1 MRTSKE
7 AFCLIYFW
15 FSLSILLFVCI
26 MESNIPTMDSISVEE
41 KANKLKLQKW
51 PPLQEILQY
60 EVTLKLFIEH
70 IFSEWS
76 AENYFFWRDAVV
88 FEATYQGATSNEYRN
103 MISDFKLMYH
113 KYIKAD
119 SLHVV
124 NISWQTR
131 ERFKRC
137 VNMAENEELEYSD
150 KSLCSFDKK
159 KHHKNLG
166 KKRQEEYVDEV
177 QMSEIKLHDTVMN
190 EKLGGSS
197 NKAVYGNSSADGDK
211 DVVIGR
217 SSQAQSSRKHITR
230 GGGPSSGSMRSSRA
244 AGDIRP
250 GSQSE
255 AKLETKSEVSGRFQ
269 LRSTPP
275 TPKRENYRGRRRHTL
290 HQFLTKS
297 RRTRYHTDDDSSGSS
312 DSCSPMRQITQD
324 KKIMDKGEL
333 KSIVKALKYLREN
346 EGRYIEHERS
356 LPQPLKNI
364 SKCVKCAEKE
374 VYKLMSRD
382 TYRRFKIIPEVSK
395 VVMRCIVLGF
405 IGEKNEVSES
415 MSSRRSPKPL
425 TAITR

>member
-1 MRTSKE
+1 VSRLNKIISAFKTRLRTSVYIAILILSVALAFAGLSLMRTSKE

-269 LRSTPP
+269 LRFQQISISWI
-275 TPKRENYRGRRRHTL
+275 
-290 HQFLTKS
+290 F
-297 RRTRYHTDDDSSGSS
+297 GS
-312 DSCSPMRQITQD
+312 
-324 KKIMDKGEL
+324 L
-333 KSIVKALKYLREN
+333 K
-346 EGRYIEHERS
+346 
-356 LPQPLKNI
+356 
-364 SKCVKCAEKE
+364 
-374 VYKLMSRD
+374 
-382 TYRRFKIIPEVSK
+382 
-395 VVMRCIVLGF
+395 
-405 IGEKNEVSES
+405 
-415 MSSRRSPKPL
+415 
-425 TAITR
+425 